1 MISLSEK
8 AEKEL
13 RGYFTSAPFPLME
26 RAALITKTFDII
38 PFKNYSETPDFLVSQ
53 NKEDVKTM
61 LDLMDKDNLFG
72 WAHSHPQ
79 WGYFPSSIDIL
90 NHDNF
95 IHVVI
100 FSVPLDSFYVWEPE
114 QMLKFKEDMER
125 TPTIQKIKKL
135 QLFD

>member
-1 MISLSEK
+1 MLISLPEK
-8 AEKEL
+8 AENEL
-13 RGYFTSAPFPLME
+13 SGYFTSAPFPLME

-38 PFKNYSETPDFLVSQ
+38 PFKNYSEHPDCLIRQ
-53 NKEDVKTM
+53 HEDDVRTM

-72 WAHSHPQ
+72 WVHSHPK

-100 FSVPLDSFYVWEPE
+100 FSVPLNAFYVWTPE
-114 QMLKFKEDMER
+114 QMLKFKEDLEN
-125 TPTIQKIKKL
+125 TPTIKKINNKY
-135 QLFD
+135 